1 MKILL
6 LKIKSRW
13 NPNDFL
19 KKEENMNVH
28 IVRVNEKIERIANIY
43 NLTKEE
49 IIKINHHIRDWDNL
63 IPGTKLRLPE
73 IPENVE
79 LELDNTE
86 PFIEEYYPKIDIN
99 EINVKK
105 EYVEIIPSVE
115 EQTEPVNTNVNKPI
129 KKNNKPPYYGNPYGY
144 YGYYGYYQGYNPYGY
159 YRKSKPKNK
168 KTN

>member
-1 MKILL
+1 
-6 LKIKSRW
+6 
-13 NPNDFL
+13 
-19 KKEENMNVH
+19 MNVH

-49 IIKINHHIRDWDNL
+49 IIKINHHIQDWDNL

-99 EINVKK
+99 EINIKK
-105 EYVEIIPSVE
+105 EYVETIPSVE
-115 EQTEPVNTNVNKPI
+115 EQVQTTNQINNKPI
-129 KKNNKPPYYGNPYGY
+129 KKNNKNPYYGNPYGY
-144 YGYYGYYQGYNPYGY
+144 YGYYQGYNPYSY
-159 YRKSKPKNK
+159 YRKPKTKNK
-168 KTN
+168 KSEIK